1 MDASLAIK
9 PVLDKFQSVIITSG
23 TLSPLDMYPRMLK
36 FEPVSMKSFDMS
48 LPRRSLCPLI
58 ITKSGDQTSLTT
70 AYTKRDQPTVIRG
83 YGSLLLEM
91 CKVVPDGIV
100 CFFVS
105 YGYMEQV
112 VNDWAEQGL
121 ISTIREHKL
130 IFVETQDAVETSFA
144 LESYRKACANG
155 RGAVL
160 LSVARGKVSEGV
172 DFDHHLGRA
181 VLMFGIPYQYTQSLI
196 LKARLDYMEE
206 RFDIKANDFL
216 TFDALRHASQCV
228 GRAIRGKTDY
238 GIMCFADERYQKA
251 DKRAKLPEW
260 IQKYIES
267 GHMDLATDEAINICQ
282 RFLRSMAQ
290 PYDMTMGLAEV
301 KAIEGPR
308 ASEKARDGGGA
319 VAAPTPL
326 DEGTAPST
334 SASGGAASGG
344 GGGAAA
350 AVAAGRA
357 TKRARVD

>member
-1 MDASLAIK
+1 
-9 PVLDKFQSVIITSG
+9 
-23 TLSPLDMYPRMLK
+23 
-36 FEPVSMKSFDMS
+36 
-48 LPRRSLCPLI
+48 
-58 ITKSGDQTSLTT
+58 
-70 AYTKRDQPTVIRG
+70 
-83 YGSLLLEM
+83 
-91 CKVVPDGIV
+91 
-100 CFFVS
+100 
-105 YGYMEQV
+105 MEQV

-144 LESYRKACANG
+144 LESYRKACENG

-181 VLMFGIPYQYTQSLI
+181 VLMFGIPYQFTQSLI
-196 LKARLDYMEE
+196 LKARLDFMEE

-301 KAIEGPR
+301 KAIAGP
-308 ASEKARDGGGA
+308 RDGGGA
-319 VAAPTPL
+319 AAASGQV
-326 DEGTAPST
+326 EGAAPST
-334 SASGGAASGG
+334 SSAGTFGAEDGSQVASEGAG

-350 AVAAGRA
+350 AEPA
-357 TKRARVD
+357 TKRARID

>member
-1 MDASLAIK
+1 
-9 PVLDKFQSVIITSG
+9 
-23 TLSPLDMYPRMLK
+23 
-36 FEPVSMKSFDMS
+36 
-48 LPRRSLCPLI
+48 
-58 ITKSGDQTSLTT
+58 
-70 AYTKRDQPTVIRG
+70 
-83 YGSLLLEM
+83 
-91 CKVVPDGIV
+91 
-100 CFFVS
+100 
-105 YGYMEQV
+105 MEQV

-144 LESYRKACANG
+144 LESYRKACENG

-196 LKARLDYMEE
+196 LKARLDFMEE

-238 GIMCFADERYQKA
+238 GIMLFADERYQKA

-267 GHMDLATDEAINICQ
+267 GHMDLSTDEAVNICQ
-282 RFLRSMAQ
+282 RFLRGMAQ

-301 KAIEGPR
+301 KALP
-308 ASEKARDGGGA
+308 SGGGGGGRSA
-319 VAAPTPL
+319 TAAAAGSAAADAAARSTDEGAAP
-326 DEGTAPST
+326 
-334 SASGGAASGG
+334 SGPGGSSG

-350 AVAAGRA
+350 AAGGSGQA
-357 TKRARVD
+357 SKRSRID